1 MDKLNIKYLKHNQI
15 DFHRWDNTVSRSFN
29 YHVYSLSSYLNIVTA
44 GKWDALVAGDYEYIM
59 PLPLKKK
66 FFVQLSLQPKFT
78 QQLGILSQHTITSKT
93 VALFFKAIPPH
104 IKYLELKLNK
114 FNDTNLLET
123 GEVRL
128 NRNFE
133 LDLIQSYDSLR
144 NLFSDNTK
152 RNINKATKNG
162 VKVVMT
168 DSKTFFAFFKY
179 HFGKQFGK
187 ALRKNDYAVLSKLLN
202 FGNYHKYF
210 TNLYYAAVDTNN
222 NILATAFFI
231 RYKRKLYYMDG
242 VSSPEGRKQSAM
254 FAIFDKAI
262 RSHASQNL
270 ILDFEGSNIDSVA
283 RFYKGFGAIETTY
296 PTVIINRLGLLA
308 DLKRK

>member
-1 MDKLNIKYLKHNQI
+1 MDKLIIKYLKHNQI
-15 DFHRWDNTVSRSFN
+15 DFHRWDNSVSNAFN
-29 YHVYSLSSYLNIVTA
+29 YNVYSLSSYLNIVTA

-66 FFVQLSLQPKFT
+66 FFVRLSLQPKFT
-78 QQLGILSQHTITSKT
+78 QQLGILSKHTITPET
-93 VALFFKAIPPH
+93 VSAFFKAIPAN

-114 FNDTNLLET
+114 FNDTTLLET

-144 NLFSDNTK
+144 KMFSDNTK
-152 RNINKATKNG
+152 RNINKAVKNG

-179 HFGKQFGK
+179 HFGKQFGR
-187 ALRKNDYAVLSKLLN
+187 ALKKKDYAALAKLLN

-210 TNLYYAAVDTNN
+210 TNLYYAAVDDKN
-222 NILATAFFI
+222 NIQAAAFFI
-231 RYKRKLYYMDG
+231 RYKRKLYYLDG
-242 VSSPEGRKQSAM
+242 ISSPEGRNKSAM
-254 FAIFDKAI
+254 FAIFDKVI
-262 RSHASQNL
+262 RSHSSQNI

-283 RFYKGFGAIETTY
+283 RFYKGFGAIETRY

-308 DLKRK
+308 NLKRK